1 VKTRT
6 IIEYVAI
13 TAGAIALALLIQ
25 AFVVKPYRIP
35 SGSMENTLLI
45 GDRVLV
51 NRIVYHTRDPHR
63 GDIVVF
69 NSKAKGVTLIK
80 RVIALPGDTIS
91 LRDGRVYIDG
101 EVLDEPYVRHI
112 NGSLE
117 PTYPFTS
124 GEPWSLQHPY
134 TLGPNDYF
142 MMGDNRTDSGDS
154 RDWGPMHRSEVV
166 GEAFFMYWPPTRLR
180 IL

>member
-6 IIEYVAI
+6 IIEYVVI
-13 TAGAIALALLIQ
+13 TAGAIVLALLIQ

-51 NRIVYHTRDPHR
+51 NRIVYHTRDPRR

-69 NSKAKGVTLIK
+69 NSKAVGKTLIK
-80 RVIALPGDTIS
+80 RVIGLPGDTIA
-91 LRDGRVYIDG
+91 LRDGRVYING
-101 EVLDEPYVRHI
+101 QVLKEPYIRQI
-112 NGSLE
+112 NGSPE

-124 GEPWSLQHPY
+124 GDPWSLEKPY
-134 TLGPNDYF
+134 TLAPNDYF

-154 RDWGPMHRSEVV
+154 RDWGPMHRSEII
-166 GEAFFMYWPPTRLR
+166 GAAIFRYWPPMRVRVL
-180 IL
+180 